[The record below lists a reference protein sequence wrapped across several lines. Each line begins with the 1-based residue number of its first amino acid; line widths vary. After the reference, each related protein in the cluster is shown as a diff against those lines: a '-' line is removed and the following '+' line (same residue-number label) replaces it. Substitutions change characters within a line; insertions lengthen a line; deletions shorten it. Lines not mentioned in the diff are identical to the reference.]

1 MVLVDTTEA
10 EKGDEGSCTGSPVPQ
25 VVYAIRERCLS
36 EPTANRAESLSLADN
51 PDPDHVGVMT
61 DKKGS
66 SILPP
71 KTFVKPRAIGPVED
85 PNANDVL
92 SGRGGRINSHK
103 GNVQFRDIVQKKK
116 PRYLSKATKKL
127 EKAHI
132 G

>member
-1 MVLVDTTEA
+1 MFQCAQRQHQPTPGRARRALVDDNA
-10 EKGDEGSCTGSPVPQ
+10 DEYTGFHAHV
-25 VVYAIRERCLS
+25 
-36 EPTANRAESLSLADN
+36 N